1 MVNLFKEINK
11 IIVDRTIKVK
21 KEILKD
27 LRNYLLIFKEQ
38 QMS

>member
-1 MVNLFKEINK
+1 MVNLSKEINK

-38 QMS
+38 QTS

>member
-27 LRNYLLIFKEQ
+27 LRNCLLIFKEQ
-38 QMS
+38 QTS

>member
-38 QMS
+38 QTS